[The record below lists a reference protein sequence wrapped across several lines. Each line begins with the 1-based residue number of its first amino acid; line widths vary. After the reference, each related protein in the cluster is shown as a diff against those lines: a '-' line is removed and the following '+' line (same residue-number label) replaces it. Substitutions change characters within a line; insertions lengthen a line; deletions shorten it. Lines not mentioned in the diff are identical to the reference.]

1 MNYFSKNVTYFLKLT
16 GFKQKY
22 VAEQLDVD
30 GSTIWKWKQGTLPQ
44 NATVLNR
51 IARFFSSSLHIPWD
65 LFDGGQALLDKNF
78 EELLASE
85 VSEHNL
91 QSTETPVTYSPLSI
105 KRRDEPSETQS
116 TGRRLTDDE
125 EEFIFSLREIKSS
138 RDAPLH
144 KATLNRLLVS
154 IGLMGVD
161 SEEQQ
166 LYIRAARSIRGTD
179 EDQESDTGMSNHS
192 EEAMET

>member
-1 MNYFSKNVTYFLKLT
+1 MNYFSKNITYFLKLT

-30 GSTIWKWKQGTLPQ
+30 SSTIWKWKQGTLPQ

-91 QSTETPVTYSPLSI
+91 QSPDSPVTYSPLSI
-105 KRRDEPSETQS
+105 KRRDEASETQS

-125 EEFIFSLREIKSS
+125 AEFLFSLREIKAS
-138 RDAPLH
+138 RDVPLH

>member
-78 EELLASE
+78 EDLLTSE
-85 VSEHNL
+85 VSERNL
-91 QSTETPVTYSPLSI
+91 QSPESPVTYSPLSI
-105 KRRDEPSETQS
+105 KQRDEASETQS
-116 TGRRLTDDE
+116 PGRRLTDDE
-125 EEFIFSLREIKSS
+125 AEFLFSLREIKTS
-138 RDAPLH
+138 RDVPLH

>member
-1 MNYFSKNVTYFLKLT
+1 MNYFSKNVTFFLKLT

-30 GSTIWKWKQGTLPQ
+30 GSTIWKWKQGTIPQ

-51 IARFFSSSLHIPWD
+51 IARFFSASLHIPWD

-91 QSTETPVTYSPLSI
+91 QSSETPVTYSPLSI
-105 KRRDEPSETQS
+105 KRRDETSETQS
-116 TGRRLTDDE
+116 PGRRLTDDE

>member
-1 MNYFSKNVTYFLKLT
+1 MNYFSKNITYFLKLT

-30 GSTIWKWKQGTLPQ
+30 SSTIWKWKQGTLPQ

-51 IARFFSSSLHIPWD
+51 IARFFSTSLHIPWD

-78 EELLASE
+78 EELLTSD

-91 QSTETPVTYSPLSI
+91 QESKPPVTYSPLSI
-105 KRRDEPSETQS
+105 RRRDEPSETQS
-116 TGRRLTDDE
+116 SGRRLTDDE
-125 EEFIFSLREIKSS
+125 AEFIFSLREFKSS
-138 RDAPLH
+138 RDEPLH

-166 LYIRAARSIRGTD
+166 LYIRAARSVRGTD
-179 EDQESDTGMSNHS
+179 EDQESDTGMSNNS